1 VLYLLH
7 FDQPLGN
14 AKHYLGVTGEDRLRE
29 RLKEHAEGRG
39 AALTRAVFKRG
50 IKVYLA
56 RVFPEL
62 GYEQEKRM
70 KANIS
75 FKNVCPLCCP
85 LLEGMRAEYFEVSP
99 ARPDQPPERAI
110 WDNRPPLSFPPSAP
124 QKRGPA

>member
-14 AKHYLGVTGEDRLRE
+14 AKHYLGATSEDRLQQ
-29 RLKEHAEGRG
+29 RLREHAEGRG
-39 AALTRAVFKRG
+39 ASLTRAVFKRG

-56 RVFPEL
+56 RVFPEMSF
-62 GYEQEKRM
+62 EHEKRM
-70 KANIS
+70 KKNIS

-85 LLEGMRAEYFEVSP
+85 LLEQLKADAFEVSP
-99 ARPDQPPERAI
+99 ARPHQPPERAI
-110 WDNRPPLSFPPSAP
+110 WDNRPPLSFPPSGQ